1 MQLIAAVNELEE
13 SLLATVEMDGGKF
26 VPEKIQFI

>member
-13 SLLATVEMDGGKF
+13 SLLATVEMSGGRIHF
-26 VPEKIQFI
+26 HD